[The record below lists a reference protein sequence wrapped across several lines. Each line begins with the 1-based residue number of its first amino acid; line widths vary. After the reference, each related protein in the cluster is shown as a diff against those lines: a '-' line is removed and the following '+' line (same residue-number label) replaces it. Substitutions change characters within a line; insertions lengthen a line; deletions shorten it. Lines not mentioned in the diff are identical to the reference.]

1 MKEISGIY
9 TTDRGSVKR
18 YSIQVPGSWD
28 ELKPKQFGTA
38 IYLLLVTTQADPG
51 WIRLSLL
58 TLLLE
63 NHWPVLSGL
72 SNQDR
77 ETLLNGMYDETGEC
91 IFEALPDF
99 FYNTEPP
106 LINHFP
112 KLKTKAGD
120 LIPAAVDLSN
130 ICFGEWC
137 FLDTYFSFYFRSH
150 GDETWLNLMI
160 STVYRKADAMANANS
175 PDFSGDLRYEFNENL
190 VKLHSENI
198 KALPK
203 DTKMAIFQWLAIA
216 LKQAKLNRPNIFPQA
231 PPRID
236 QNGNPLSIEDSESGA
251 SWMDIYSDLIGPKFG
266 TSDQL
271 KKTNAFFVLDYLNKQ
286 EKMSAAT
293 TS

>member
-1 MKEISGIY
+1 MKQISGIY
-9 TTDRGSVKR
+9 TTRRKSVKN
-18 YSIQVPGSWD
+18 YSFQVPQCWN
-28 ELKPKQFGTA
+28 ELKPQQFGTA
-38 IYLLLVTTQADPG
+38 IYLLLVTKQADPG
-51 WIRLSLL
+51 FIRLSLL

-63 NHWPVLSGL
+63 NQWPVLAGL

-77 ETLLNGMYDETGEC
+77 ETLLNGMYDESGKC

-99 FYNTEPP
+99 FFTTEPP

-137 FLDTYFSFYFRSH
+137 FLDTYFSFYFKSD
-150 GDETWLNLMI
+150 GDENWLNMMI
-160 STVYRKADAMANANS
+160 ATVYRKADPKANENS
-175 PDFSGDLRYEFNENL
+175 ADFSGDLRYQFNENL
-190 VKLHSENI
+190 VKLHADNI
-198 KALPK
+198 KNLPK
-203 DTKMAIFQWLAIA
+203 DTKMGIFQWLAIA
-216 LKQAKLNRPNIFPQA
+216 LKQAKLNRPTIFPQA
-231 PPRID
+231 PLRVD
-236 QNGNPLSIEDSESGA
+236 QNGKPLPIEETETGA